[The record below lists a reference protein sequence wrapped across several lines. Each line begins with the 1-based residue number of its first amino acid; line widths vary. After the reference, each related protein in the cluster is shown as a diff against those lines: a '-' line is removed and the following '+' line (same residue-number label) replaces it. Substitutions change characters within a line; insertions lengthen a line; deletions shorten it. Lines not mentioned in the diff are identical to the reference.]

1 MPTTESQVEK
11 FFREKGI
18 EMPSIHNG
26 EDMVH
31 YMGLSKYPT
40 ERAFNAMPEDDR
52 ELLKAIA
59 NIDPQSHYI
68 RPDFDGSKLHH
79 YNSKG
84 IDKIANGLL
93 RITEIRNRF
102 PRALRI
108 RDFYQQDPALRG
120 ME

>member
-11 FFREKGI
+11 FFSENGI

-26 EDMVH
+26 DDMVH

-59 NIDPQSHYI
+59 NIEAYSDYI

-79 YNSKG
+79 YNSQG
-84 IDKIANGLL
+84 IDKLVKGLT
-93 RITEIRNRF
+93 RMSKIRKYF
-102 PRALRI
+102 PKVLSR